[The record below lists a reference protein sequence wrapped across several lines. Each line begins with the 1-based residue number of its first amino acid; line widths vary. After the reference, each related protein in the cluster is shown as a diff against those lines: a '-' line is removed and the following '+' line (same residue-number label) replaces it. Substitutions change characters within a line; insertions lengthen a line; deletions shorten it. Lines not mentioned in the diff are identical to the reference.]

1 MDPWELESLESTLE
15 IEKNNLFYRVQKN
28 FWVNLILKLLE
39 KNTKAFSF
47 EREYYRWGYD
57 SDYSKVIGYLTG
69 VMNDIAHI
77 YGIEGSVGGSSVTTE
92 ILFKFHVYDKENYQL
107 DELSLTITEENITI
121 KYLPCSYATVLSL
134 EDWKIVGNFLLDLCD
149 FLYKTHHK
157 KYAELWNYF
166 EKLNTYAKGLSSK
179 EIEIAQNSI
188 KAIYDSYIPKED
200 RRINQKY
207 LFTLLR
213 VDEKDV
219 VILHGDI
226 LKNPDNLLKLFKQD
240 ITK

>member
-1 MDPWELESLESTLE
+1 METWELESLRKILE
-15 IEKNNLFYRVQKN
+15 IEKNNLFYCVQKN

-39 KNTKAFSF
+39 KNTKDFSF
-47 EREYYRWGYD
+47 ERHD
-57 SDYSKVIGYLTG
+57 SDYSKTIDYLIG
-69 VMNDIAHI
+69 VMNDISHI
-77 YGIEGSVGGSSVTTE
+77 YGIEGGVGGTSGVTE
-92 ILFKFHVYDKENYQL
+92 LRFRFHVYDKDNYLL
-107 DELSLTITEENITI
+107 DELSVNITEENITI

-134 EDWKIVGNFLLDLCD
+134 EDWIIAGNFLLDLCD

>member
-1 MDPWELESLESTLE
+1 MESWELESLENTLE

-47 EREYYRWGYD
+47 EREYWSCYN
-57 SDYSKVIGYLTG
+57 SDYSKVIEYLIG

-77 YGIEGSVGGSSVTTE
+77 YGIEGSVGGSSVATE
-92 ILFKFHVYDKENYQL
+92 ILFRFHVYDKENYQL

-134 EDWKIVGNFLLDLCD
+134 EDWIIAGNFLLDLCD

-207 LFTLLR
+207 LFTLLL

-219 VILHGDI
+219 VILHGDF
-226 LKNPDNLLKLFKQD
+226 LKNPDNLLKHFKKD